1 MSEAARTWRD
11 AVSAV
16 APRVGDERAARWL
29 CETASGA
36 DDAEDFRSM
45 LDEPVNTRAAA
56 HLEAMVSRVE
66 AGEPLQYALG
76 RWAFRRL
83 DLMVDRRV
91 LIPRPET
98 ELIVDHVLAHLRTL
112 GRAAV
117 VVDLGTGSGAIGLS
131 VLHET
136 PPGSVEVWMTD
147 ESGDALDV
155 ARANAAGAGRAA
167 AGAHFAHGSWFAAL
181 PGELRGRVDV
191 VVSNPPYIA
200 DDDPELDDD
209 VRQWEPEGA
218 LLAGPDGLDDLREIA
233 SSVTAWLAP
242 GGLVI
247 VETGHAQGSDVR
259 GLLESAG
266 LAGTEVLVDLAGRDR
281 FVAGRRN

>member
-1 MSEAARTWRD
+1 MSEAAHTWRD

-16 APRVGDERAARWL
+16 AARVGDARAARWL

-36 DDAEDFRSM
+36 DDADDFRSR
-45 LDEPVNTRAAA
+45 LDEEVGTRSAA

-76 RWAFRRL
+76 RWGFRRL

-98 ELIVDHVLAHLRTL
+98 ELLVDRVLAHLRTL

-147 ESGDALDV
+147 ESPDALDV

-167 AGAHFAHGSWFAAL
+167 AGARFALGSWFDAL
-181 PGELRGRVDV
+181 PDALRGRVDV
-191 VVSNPPYIA
+191 VVSNPPYVA
-200 DDDPELDDD
+200 EDDPELEEV
-209 VRQWEPEGA
+209 VRLWEPQGA
-218 LLAGPDGLDDLREIA
+218 LLAGPDGLDDLRVIA
-233 SSVTAWLAP
+233 SSVASWLAP
-242 GGLVI
+242 GGI
-247 VETGHAQGSDVR
+247 VMLETGHTQGSAVR
-259 GLLESAG
+259 ELLESAG
-266 LAGTEVLVDLAGRDR
+266 LVGTEVIGDLSGRDR
-281 FVAGRRN
+281 FVAARRP

>member
-11 AVSAV
+11 AVAAV
-16 APRVGDERAARWL
+16 AARVGDALAARWL

-36 DDAEDFRSM
+36 DNADDFRSM
-45 LDEPVNTRAAA
+45 LDEAVNSRAAA

-98 ELIVDHVLAHLRTL
+98 ELIVDRVLAHLRTL

-147 ESGDALDV
+147 ESEDALDV
-155 ARANAAGAGRAA
+155 ARANAAGTGRAA
-167 AGAHFAHGSWFAAL
+167 TGAHFAHGSWFAAL

-191 VVSNPPYIA
+191 VVSNPPYVA
-200 DDDPELDDD
+200 DDDPELEDT
-209 VRQWEPEGA
+209 VRRWEPEGA

-233 SSVTAWLAP
+233 SSVSEWLAP
-242 GGLVI
+242 GGVVV
-247 VETGHAQGSDVR
+247 VETGHTQAAGVARLLQAG
-259 GLLESAG
+259 GLTGA
-266 LAGTEVLVDLAGRDR
+266 EVIADLAGRDR
-281 FVAGRRN
+281 FVAARRG